1 MSESIVD
8 TLMGLLGKVREK
20 DGSHVARQNLQQ
32 TYDYPSLAS
41 TLPYRFYDE
50 TNDLFINTGTVGF
63 ILEAAPLPGANE
75 QVIAALD
82 DMLRKKIPRQV
93 PLTVLLVASKCVGER
108 IDQGV
113 SEDMWSGKMAP
124 YLNKITR
131 AFWERS
137 ALKGLANKRDYPL
150 YLRNYRVFIVYGQT
164 PKRMN
169 QQFQDEISQLR
180 STIKVSLEA
189 ARIETKNCTVIDEL
203 P

>member
-1 MSESIVD
+1 MSETIMN

-32 TYDYPSLAS
+32 TYDYPSLSSA
-41 TLPYRFYDE
+41 LPYRFYDE
-50 TNDLFINTGTVGF
+50 TNDMFINTGTVGF

-113 SEDMWSGKMAP
+113 SRDMWSGTWPPILTKS
-124 YLNKITR
+124 R
-131 AFWERS
+131 EHSGS
-137 ALKGLANKRDYPL
+137 ARH
-150 YLRNYRVFIVYGQT
+150 
-164 PKRMN
+164 
-169 QQFQDEISQLR
+169 
-180 STIKVSLEA
+180 
-189 ARIETKNCTVIDEL
+189 
-203 P
+203 

>member
-189 ARIETKNCTVIDEL
+189 ARIETK
-203 P
+203 